1 MSETIKAK
9 SKGDFNGIR
18 LWAFSSGGWVE
29 MNIELLL
36 HDIHSVAV
44 FITSMTIIGGAL
56 IWIYQKTIGNSRERR
71 AEERNRVFIQS
82 IDDKN
87 KPLIETLEA
96 LQKSVEK
103 QEYHDKQLEKIA
115 QQNSELIKKQEER
128 IDNHNDRLLV
138 VETVLDINGNKKEVN
153 YYGSSNK

>member
-1 MSETIKAK
+1 
-9 SKGDFNGIR
+9 
-18 LWAFSSGGWVE
+18 

-103 QEYHDKQLEKIA
+103 QEYHDKQY
-115 QQNSELIKKQEER
+115 SELIKKQEER